1 MQVKPENIPSMIRR
15 CGIPLTFMT
24 TALFVVSLLSLSTRA
39 QAAGWR
45 MATDGLENDILDR
58 LSERH
63 PDITSAQD
71 LENLIVEIGR
81 RHQMK
86 RIDAKLEGGVWVIY
100 AEKAEIVSEL
110 EIEIISAQLKANI
123 LNSTQTFIGQ
133 VDTSSTGDQIKSIAL
148 KYMKK
153 RGYPEATA
161 SVKRSLSGS
170 NVSYSLKINE
180 ESPSVIEKFE
190 LGFRMPGDVSF
201 SSKPGEICDEEQ
213 IVTSITKMETDV
225 RARGYNQ
232 VKMELA
238 NITYDQTADLC
249 KVYISGILGQKV
261 RYEVIDVNK
270 RFLIDDLFGDE
281 ELTGVDPTIISPDAM
296 SAELARRYRNK
307 GFSDVTVK
315 GPDVQKS
322 GDDEFVYV
330 FTVDPG
336 KQYFLQSIDFE
347 GNTIFKEEE
356 LLEAMGMERGS
367 KPINYEEIQAGVSG
381 VRGKYQQ
388 SGYWEARIRD
398 PGIGQKDRESGTVRL
413 TIQIQEGLQRLL
425 STVTINGNK
434 FISTEDIKEMIKLVE
449 GDPLDRTLLVDIQ
462 QKITSTYI
470 SHGFLYADVT
480 VEIKPTEAKRAI
492 VIDLILNIREGPR
505 VKIGDITIVGLTRTQ
520 EKVVRREL
528 LFETGDW
535 YSPEKRDRSRQIL
548 TRLGLFRSVQIVPA
562 DRQAIQNKEKVIDII
577 VDTRE
582 GKAGNVAFGPGWSLA
597 KGWNYGAEASYN
609 NFGGVGRQAS
619 LRAAISEEK
628 DQEAIGTK
636 TLVGRRIG
644 TGYIEPYILDYPFD
658 VHVNA
663 SQKAEWGADL
673 WELSYGGEI
682 ALVHKINSSLFL
694 DSRVSTFYGQKVA
707 KTEGSVAKEADQLA
721 SDVRIGSTGIRYTID
736 DRNNLKFPSS
746 GYTVDTEL
754 AWARYELGGDLRYF
768 RWDVSTGFFQ
778 GITDNLV
785 FAIGLNLTSYE
796 GVQRKGDR
804 LGILPPSER
813 LFSGGAETVR
823 GYRTRSLGPI
833 VRSPKAVTKQLD
845 ANGNTATDCDVTFE
859 DSFLDGTR
867 RTNIKT
873 ELRHMLTDS
882 LALTGFVD
890 NGTVFLSR
898 DQSKKFAKA
907 YDAPVDLNADGL
919 HPECENTLMYRS
931 IEDNIGYEY
940 HELYSNPDLLW
951 TQHYF
956 SYGASVNFLTAIG
969 SINLAYGLPWRE
981 PKTQKCNEDDAQC
994 NPRGKGGAHWLQRG
1008 EFHLNVGARF

>member
-1 MQVKPENIPSMIRR
+1 MIRR
-15 CGIPLTFMT
+15 CGTPLTFIM
-24 TALFVVSLLSLSTRA
+24 TALFVASLVSLSPRA
-39 QAAGWR
+39 HAVGWR
-45 MATDGLENDILDR
+45 MATGGLANEILDR

-63 PDITSAQD
+63 PDIESAQD

-86 RIDAKLEGGVWVIY
+86 RIDAKLEDGVWVIY
-100 AEKAEIVSEL
+100 AEKAEIIADL
-110 EIEIISAQLKANI
+110 DIEIISAQLKANI
-123 LNSTQTFIGQ
+123 HNSTQSFIGQ

-161 SVKRSLSGS
+161 SVKRSLTG
-170 NVSYSLKINE
+170 NKISYTLKINE

-190 LGFRMPGDVSF
+190 LGFRMPSDVTF
-201 SSKPGEICDEEQ
+201 SSKPGEICDEEP
-213 IVTSITKMETDV
+213 IVTSIAKLETDV
-225 RARGYNQ
+225 RTRGYNQ

-261 RYEVIDVNK
+261 RYQVLDVNK

-336 KQYFLQSIDFE
+336 KQYFLQSIGFE
-347 GNTIFKEEE
+347 GNTLFKEED
-356 LLEAMGMERGS
+356 LLEAMGMERNS
-367 KPINYEEIQAGVSG
+367 KPINYEEIQAGVNG
-381 VRGKYQQ
+381 IRGKYQQ
-388 SGYWEARIRD
+388 AGYWEARIRD

-413 TIQIQEGLQRLL
+413 AIQIQEGLQRLL
-425 STVTINGNK
+425 SSVTINGNK
-434 FISTEDIKEMIKLVE
+434 FISTDEIKELVQLVE

-480 VEIKPTEAKRAI
+480 VEIKPTEAKRAVI
-492 VIDLILNIREGPR
+492 IDLVLNIREGPR
-505 VKIGDITIVGLTRTQ
+505 VKIGDVTIVGLTRTQ

-528 LFETGDW
+528 LFKTGDW
-535 YSPEKRDRSRQIL
+535 YSPEKRDRSRQVL

-562 DRQAIQNKEKVIDII
+562 DRQAMQNKEKVIDII

-597 KGWNYGAEASYN
+597 KGWNYGAEAAYN
-609 NFGGVGRQAS
+609 NFDGVGRQAS
-619 LRAAISEEK
+619 LRAAISEEQ

-636 TLVGRRIG
+636 TLMGRRIG

-682 ALVHKINSSLFL
+682 ALVHKFRNSPFL
-694 DSRVSTFYGQKVA
+694 ESRISTFYGQKIA

-736 DRNNLKFPSS
+736 DRNNLKFPTS
-746 GYTVDTEL
+746 GYTIDTEL

-768 RWDVSTGFFQ
+768 RWDISTGFFQ
-778 GITDNLV
+778 GITDTLV

-796 GVQRKGDR
+796 GVQRKGDGI
-804 LGILPPSER
+804 GILPPSER

-833 VRSPKAVTKQLD
+833 VRSPKAGSKGTVINGQTTKV
-845 ANGNTATDCDVTFE
+845 CDITYV

-873 ELRHMLTDS
+873 ELRHMMTDS

-898 DQSKKFAKA
+898 DQFKKFASA
-907 YDAPVDLNADGL
+907 YETPVDLNADGQ
-919 HPECENTLMYRS
+919 HPECEGIPVRRS

-940 HELYSNPDLLW
+940 HELYEEPGRLW
-951 TQHYF
+951 AQHYY

-981 PKTQKCNEDDAQC
+981 PKTEKCSDDAADC
-994 NPRGKGGAHWLQRG
+994 NPRGKRSGHWLQRG

>member
-1 MQVKPENIPSMIRR
+1 MTRR
-15 CGIPLTFMT
+15 CSTPLTFVM
-24 TALFVVSLLSLSTRA
+24 TALFLACLLTLTPTA
-39 QAAGWR
+39 HAVGWR
-45 MATDGLENDILDR
+45 MATGGLANEILDR

-63 PDITSAQD
+63 PDIESAQD
-71 LENLIVEIGR
+71 LENLIAEIGR

-86 RIDAKLEGGVWVIY
+86 RIEVKLENGVWVIY
-100 AEKAEIVSEL
+100 AEKAEIVTDL
-110 EIEIISAQLKANI
+110 EIDIISAQLKANI
-123 LNSTQTFIGQ
+123 HNSTQNFIGQ
-133 VDTSSTGDQIKSIAL
+133 VDTSSTGEHIKSIAL
-148 KYMKK
+148 KHMKK

-161 SVKRSLSGS
+161 SINRSVVG
-170 NVSYSLKINE
+170 NNISYSLKINE
-180 ESPSVIEKFE
+180 QSPSVIEKFE
-190 LGFRMPGDVSF
+190 FGFRMPSDVTF
-201 SSKPGEICDEEQ
+201 TSKPGEICDEEQ
-213 IVTSITKMETDV
+213 ILTSISKLETDV
-225 RARGYNQ
+225 RSRGYNQ

-238 NITYDQTADLC
+238 NITYDQAADLC

-261 RYEVIDVNK
+261 RYQVIDVNK

-307 GFSDVTVK
+307 GFSDVSVK

-356 LLEAMGMERGS
+356 LLDAMGMERGS
-367 KPINYEEIQAGVSG
+367 KPINYEEIQSG
-381 VRGKYQQ
+381 VNGIRGKYQQ
-388 SGYWEARIRD
+388 AGYWEARIRD
-398 PGIGQKDRESGTVRL
+398 PGIGQKDKESGTVRL

-425 STVTINGNK
+425 SSVTISGNK
-434 FISTEDIKEMIKLVE
+434 FLNTEEIKEMVKLVDGE
-449 GDPLDRTLLVDIQ
+449 PLDRALLIDIQ
-462 QKITSTYI
+462 QRITSTYI
-470 SHGFLYADVT
+470 SNGFLYADVT

-492 VIDLILNIREGPR
+492 IIDLVLTIREGPR
-505 VKIGDITIVGLTRTQ
+505 VKIGDITVVGLTRTQ

-548 TRLGLFRSVQIVPA
+548 TRLGLFRSVQIGPA
-562 DRQAIQNKEKVIDII
+562 DRQAIQNKEKVIDIL

-609 NFGGVGRQAS
+609 NFGGLGRQAS
-619 LRAAISEEK
+619 LRGSISEEK
-628 DQEAIGTK
+628 DQEAIGNK
-636 TLVGRRIG
+636 TLVGRKIG
-644 TGYIEPYILDYPFD
+644 TGYVEPYVFDYPFD

-682 ALVHKINSSLFL
+682 ALVHKFRNSPFL
-694 DSRVSTFYGQKVA
+694 ESRISTFYGQKVA
-707 KTEGSVAKEADQLA
+707 KTEGSIAKEADQLA
-721 SDVRIGSTGIRYTID
+721 SDVRIGSTGVRYSID
-736 DRNNLKFPSS
+736 DRNNLKFPTS
-746 GYTVDTEL
+746 GYTLETEL

-768 RWDVSTGFFQ
+768 RWDISTGFFH
-778 GITDNLV
+778 GITDTLV

-796 GVQRKGDR
+796 GVQRKGDKI
-804 LGILPPSER
+804 GILPPSER

-823 GYRTRSLGPI
+823 GYRTRTLGPI
-833 VRSPKAVTKQLD
+833 VRSPKAEKKNV
-845 ANGNTATDCDVTFE
+845 AVINGQETDVCNISYT
-859 DSFLDGTR
+859 DSYLDGTR

-873 ELRHMLTDS
+873 ELRHMMTDS
-882 LALTGFVD
+882 FALTGFVD

-898 DQSKKFAKA
+898 DQFKKFASA
-907 YDAPVDLNADGL
+907 YETPVDLNADGQ
-919 HPECENTLMYRS
+919 HPECGDIPVRRS

-940 HELYSNPDLLW
+940 HELYNEPGRLW
-951 TQHYF
+951 AQHYY
-956 SYGASVNFLTAIG
+956 SYGASLNFLTAIG

-981 PKTQKCNEDDAQC
+981 PKTEKCSENSADC
-994 NPRGKGGAHWLQRG
+994 NPRGKNNEHWLQRG